1 MTQKHATKHGF
12 FKSVVQAF
20 DIYGAG
26 VALTFRKKAKYTTG
40 VGMVSTLLTL
50 TIMIAFLTNRLM
62 KLVSKDDPFFSM
74 LNFASDQKEDIDLWE
89 NKYMFAVE

>member
-40 VGMVSTLLTL
+40 VGMVSTLITL

-74 LNFASDQKEDIDLWE
+74 LNFASDQTYNIDLWE